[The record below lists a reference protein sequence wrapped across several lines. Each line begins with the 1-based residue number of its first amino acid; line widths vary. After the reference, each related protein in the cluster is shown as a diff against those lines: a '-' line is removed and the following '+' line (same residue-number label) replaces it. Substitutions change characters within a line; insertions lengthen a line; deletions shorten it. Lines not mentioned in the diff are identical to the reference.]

1 MQKIL
6 IAEDEV
12 NIARLLE
19 LELRREGFAAEVFHD
34 GKSAF
39 EAYKQGE
46 YDLLLLDIMMPQMDG
61 VELLHEVRKLGQTPV
76 IMLTARGAL
85 EDKVAVLE
93 LGADDYIVK
102 PFAMAEVTARV
113 RSALRRATA
122 PVSSTQKLLQN
133 GLLTVD
139 KDTYTVSY
147 DGKALELT
155 KKEYELVVYFME
167 QKGKVCSRQEIIKA
181 VWGFDY
187 IGDTN
192 LIDVYIRYLRSKI
205 DNVYDTCFFKTVRG
219 FGYVMEEQDV
229 AKE

>member
-46 YDLLLLDIMMPQMDG
+46 YDLLLLDIMMPRMDG

-113 RSALRRATA
+113 RSALRRATT

>member
-39 EAYKQGE
+39 EAYKQGG

-113 RSALRRATA
+113 RSALRRATT

>member
-113 RSALRRATA
+113 RSALRRATT

>member
-1 MQKIL
+1 MQRIL

-12 NIARLLE
+12 SIARLLE
-19 LELRREGFAAEVFHD
+19 LELKREGFVADIFHD
-34 GKSAF
+34 GQSALI
-39 EAYKQGE
+39 AALQGG
-46 YDLLLLDIMMPQMDG
+46 YDLLLLDIMMPKMDG
-61 VELLHEVRKLGQTPV
+61 VEVLTKVREQSRIPV
-76 IMLTARGAL
+76 IMLTAKGAL
-85 EDKVAVLE
+85 EDKVMALG

-113 RSALRRATA
+113 RSALRRATPA
-122 PVSSTQKLLQN
+122 SLISQTIAN
-133 GLLTVD
+133 GKLTVD
-139 KDTYTVSY
+139 KETYTVSY
-147 DGKALELT
+147 DGAPLELT

-167 QKGKVCSRQEIIKA
+167 HLGKVCSRQEIIKD

-219 FGYVMEEQDV
+219 FGYVMEEQNV
-229 AKE
+229 AQE

>member
-46 YDLLLLDIMMPQMDG
+46 YDLLLLDIMMPRMDG

-113 RSALRRATA
+113 RSALRRATT
-122 PVSSTQKLLQN
+122 PVSSTQKPLQN

>member
-46 YDLLLLDIMMPQMDG
+46 YDLLLLDIMMPRMDG

-102 PFAMAEVTARV
+102 PFAMTEVTARV
-113 RSALRRATA
+113 RSALRRATT

>member
-39 EAYKQGE
+39 EAYKQGG

>member
-46 YDLLLLDIMMPQMDG
+46 YDLLLLDIMMPRMDG

-113 RSALRRATA
+113 RSALRRATT
-122 PVSSTQKLLQN
+122 PVSSTQTLLQN